1 MEATMLKSY
10 MRAGNFRRLLRH
22 PQCPEALKAVKRLY
36 SKVFGMSGSTPEY
49 PEESEDFSPSDDK
62 ANYTTQNYLG
72 RITYSRAKTHVGNSI
87 VLYHVAGDPT
97 AEFAGEIQKIKVTVD
112 GAVFTIR
119 RQGPLPRG
127 VFDPFIRFP
136 FFPARCYSSLLTND
150 LDTVPFRDV
159 TAHGARF
166 QFSRGRSVIVN
177 LSRT

>member
-10 MRAGNFRRLLRH
+10 TRAGNFRRLLRH
-22 PQCPEALKAVKRLY
+22 PQCPEALKVVKRLY
-36 SKVFGMSGSTPEY
+36 SKVFGMPGSTTEY
-49 PEESEDFSPSDDK
+49 PEESEDFSPSNDK
-62 ANYTTQNYLG
+62 ANYTIQNYLG

-87 VLYHVAGDPT
+87 VLYHLAGNPT
-97 AEFAGEIQKIKVTVD
+97 AEFAGEIQKIEVNDD
-112 GAVFTIR
+112 GALFTIR
-119 RQGPLPRG
+119 RQGPLPPG

-136 FFPARCYSSLLTND
+136 FFSARCYSSCLTD
-150 LDTVPFRDV
+150 YVDTVPFCDV